1 MTRNFHSFHLQWFIF
16 HFRTITFLSHSFT
29 RRWCQALIEKHP
41 CRSPARNKRINTQKC
56 TSCSMC
62 EWEPRGEHKILIG
75 YFYIL
80 DIIHRQLRQWCF
92 FKSRTAVCD
101 ALHMM
106 NLYNVHNPNYSSVFS
121 SLYYFNIVVMQ
132 CNKNKTKSEFHRFAE
147 HFHTHLLW
155 QIHSFRV
162 FFSRDNSSHPS
173 SSSSSQHK
181 CLSQLH
187 HNWKFLL
194 SAMLSLPPRF
204 FFCHRSHHFHQG
216 SLRECGFK
224 HFKQMAD
231 KIMIGLSS
239 YSSIQTKN

>member
-1 MTRNFHSFHLQWFIF
+1 MVDWKWFFFSLIFSSSIFSKVTKLIFRYKTWLKFPRIEILINFLEPIQKCPTWKFNQIHALTRNFHSFHLQWFIF

-106 NLYNVHNPNYSSVFS
+106 NLYNVHNPNYSSVFP

-147 HFHTHLLW
+147 HFHTHFLW

-162 FFSRDNSSHPS
+162 FLKR
-173 SSSSSQHK
+173 
-181 CLSQLH
+181 
-187 HNWKFLL
+187 
-194 SAMLSLPPRF
+194 
-204 FFCHRSHHFHQG
+204 
-216 SLRECGFK
+216 
-224 HFKQMAD
+224 
-231 KIMIGLSS
+231 
-239 YSSIQTKN
+239 